1 MDKEKKFWKIQ
12 NKSEKVGE
20 LSIYGDIADFTY
32 FGDEVIP
39 KEFEKDLN
47 RLGDINTLN
56 IAVNSRGG
64 SIFAAQTIYSIL
76 QRHKAKKTVYV
87 DGVAASAAVRIVMA
101 GDTVKIT
108 NGAMFMI
115 HNPWTITGG
124 EAKDFRKMADTL
136 DKIRESIIDGYMEK
150 TALTK
155 DELEKMMDEETWMTA
170 KEAVEF
176 GFADEVVGKEKQ
188 ADKDLQNKIQN
199 LYRLKL
205 ENITRRMYK

>member
-12 NKSEKVGE
+12 NKSEKIDE
-20 LSIYGDIADFTY
+20 LSIYGDIASY
-32 FGDEVIP
+32 SWWGDETTP
-39 KEFEKDLN
+39 KEFQSELDK
-47 RLGDINTLN
+47 LGDISTLYVY
-56 IAVNSRGG
+56 VNSPGG
-64 SIFAAQTIYSIL
+64 DVFAAQTIYSML
-76 QRHKAKKTVYV
+76 ERHKAKKTVYV
-87 DGVAASAAVRIVMA
+87 DGLVASAAVRIVMA
-101 GDTVKIT
+101 GDTIKIS

-115 HNPWTITGG
+115 HNPWSVAWG

-136 DKIRESIIDGYMEK
+136 DKIRESIIDGYMER

-155 DELEKMMDEETWMTA
+155 EELEKMMDEETWMTA

-176 GFADEVVGKEKQ
+176 GFADEVVGQEKQ
-188 ADKDLQNKIQN
+188 ADEDLKNKIQN